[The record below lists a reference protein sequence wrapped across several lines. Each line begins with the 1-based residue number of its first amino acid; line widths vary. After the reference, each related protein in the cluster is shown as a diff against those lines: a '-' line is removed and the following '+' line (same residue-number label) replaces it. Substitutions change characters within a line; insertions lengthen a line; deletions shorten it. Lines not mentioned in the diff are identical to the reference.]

1 MKKLSK
7 ILLSRTA
14 LLGTMSLGAMLA
26 ASSVVSAAELNITH
40 YNPGENAI
48 FPASSVLVA
57 GEKEVIL
64 FDAQFSV
71 ADGQKLVD
79 QIKATG
85 KELSMV
91 YISSGDPDFYFGL
104 EPIVA
109 AFPNVEIVASE
120 AVVAHIK
127 RTKDAKLEYW
137 GPILEG
143 NAPSKVIVPTVL
155 NDTTLSI
162 EGETIEVREINTHQ
176 AYLWVPSEKT
186 VFGGVSVYSGV
197 HVWMADTASKEIRS
211 QWSQSLER
219 MKALEP
225 EVVIPGHYLG
235 EMPTGTNG
243 VQFTLD
249 YVADIEKALASTSNP
264 TSVDISDYMKT
275 AYPQFKATEGDLEL
289 GAKVLSGEMEWH

>member
-1 MKKLSK
+1 MNKLSK
-7 ILLSRTA
+7 VLLSRTA
-14 LLGTMSLGAMLA
+14 LLGAMSLGSMLA
-26 ASSVVSAAELNITH
+26 ASSVVSAADLNITH

-48 FPASSVLVA
+48 FPASSVLVS

-71 ADGQKLVD
+71 ADGQKLVE

-109 AFPNVEIVASE
+109 AFPDAEIVASE
-120 AVVAHIK
+120 AIVAHIK
-127 RTKDAKLEYW
+127 RTKEAKLAYW
-137 GPILEG
+137 GPILED
-143 NAPSKVIVPTVL
+143 NAPSKVIVPTVI
-155 NDTTLSI
+155 NDATLSI
-162 EGETIEVREINTHQ
+162 EGKTIEVREINTHQ
-176 AYLWVPSEKT
+176 TYLWIPSEKT

-197 HVWMADTASKEIRS
+197 HVWMADTASKEIRN

-219 MKALEP
+219 IKALAP
-225 EVVIPGHYLG
+225 ETVIPGHYLG
-235 EMPTGTNG
+235 EMPAGVNA
-243 VQFTLD
+243 VQFTMN
-249 YVADIEKALASTSNP
+249 YVADIEKALASKSNP

-275 AYPQFKATEGDLEL
+275 AYPHFNATEGDLEL

>member
-1 MKKLSK
+1 MTKLSK
-7 ILLSRTA
+7 LLLSRTT
-14 LLGTMSLGAMLA
+14 LLRTMSLGTILA
-26 ASSVVSAAELNITH
+26 ASTAVSAADLTITH

-48 FPASSVLVA
+48 FPASSVLVS

-71 ADGQKLVD
+71 ADGKNLVEK
-79 QIKATG
+79 IKATG

-109 AFPNVEIVASE
+109 AFPNVEVVASE
-120 AVVAHIK
+120 AIVAHIK

-137 GPILEG
+137 GPILED

-197 HVWMADTASKEIRS
+197 HVWMADTQSKDIRE
-211 QWSQSLER
+211 QWAQSLEY

-235 EMPTGTNG
+235 EMPTGVNS
-243 VQFTLD
+243 VQFTMD
-249 YVADIEKALASTSNP
+249 YVAEVEKALVSTTNP
-264 TSVDISDYMKT
+264 TSVDISDYMKK

-289 GAKVLSGEMEWH
+289 GAKVLSGEMDWH

>member
-48 FPASSVLVA
+48 FPASSVLVS

-109 AFPNVEIVASE
+109 AFPNVEVVASE
-120 AVVAHIK
+120 AIVTHIK

-137 GPILEG
+137 GPILED

-155 NDTTLSI
+155 NDTTLNL

-211 QWSQSLER
+211 QWSQSLDR

-235 EMPTGTNG
+235 EMPTGVSS
-243 VQFTLD
+243 VQFTMD
-249 YVADIEKALASTSNP
+249 YVAEVEKALVSTNNP
-264 TSVDISDYMKT
+264 TSVDISDYMKK

-289 GAKVLSGEMEWH
+289 GAKVLSGEMDWN

>member
-14 LLGTMSLGAMLA
+14 LLGTVSLGTMLA

-40 YNPGENAI
+40 YNPSENAI
-48 FPASSVLVA
+48 FPATSVLVS
-57 GEKEVIL
+57 GEKEVML
-64 FDAQFSV
+64 FDAQFSI
-71 ADGQKLVD
+71 ADGQKLVE

-85 KELSMV
+85 KELSMI

-109 AFPNVEIVASE
+109 AFPNAEVVASE
-120 AVVAHIK
+120 AIVAHIK
-127 RTKDAKLEYW
+127 RTKDAKLAYW
-137 GPILEG
+137 GPILED

-155 NDTTLSI
+155 NDTTLNL

-211 QWSQSLER
+211 QWSQSLDR

-235 EMPTGTNG
+235 EMPTGANG
-243 VQFTLD
+243 VQFTMD
-249 YVADIEKALASTSNP
+249 YVADIEKALVSISNP
-264 TSVDISDYMKT
+264 TSVDISDYMKK

>member
-7 ILLSRTA
+7 NLLSRTA

-26 ASSVVSAAELNITH
+26 ESSVVSAAELNITH

-48 FPASSVLVA
+48 FPATSVLVS
-57 GEKEVIL
+57 GEREVIL

-71 ADGQKLVD
+71 ADGQNLVD

-85 KELSMV
+85 KELSMI

-109 AFPNVEIVASE
+109 AFPHVEIVASE

-137 GPILEG
+137 GPILED

-176 AYLWVPSEKT
+176 AYLWIPSEKT

-249 YVADIEKALASTSNP
+249 YVADIEDALVSTSKP
-264 TSVDISDYMKT
+264 TSVDISDYMKK
-275 AYPQFKATEGDLEL
+275 AYPQFKATEGNLEL